1 VIARFRLLVNEAVRS
16 VWANLSTT
24 LAATMTVLIGM
35 VLLGLFIL
43 LGTWVLSYSDHIKKE
58 LLVKVFFCAP
68 SDEQLVCPKGQRESP
83 ASVNAV
89 TAKIEALQ
97 ASGQVKRYTFV
108 SKDEALT
115 RFRKQNPELAQPLTS
130 NPFPDSFEIIPS
142 RPENIAQ
149 VASQF
154 HHGADEV
161 QLVNY
166 GKKYSD
172 RVLKVTK
179 VIETVFLIAVL
190 VLLASSTMLI
200 ANTIRLSIFSR
211 RREIEV
217 MKLVGATNW
226 FIRGPFMIEGLIV
239 GLGGALVAVIV
250 LLVAKVTV
258 ATALPSAL
266 GAPGVHAVAFWVNA
280 AILLSVGLVLGA
292 GGAGLTLRKFLQV

>member
-24 LAATMTVLIGM
+24 VAATMTVLIGM
-35 VLLGLFIL
+35 VLLGLFIG

-68 SDEQLVCPKGQRESP
+68 SDDVRVCPKGQRET
-83 ASVNAV
+83 ADSVNAV
-89 TAKIEALQ
+89 TAKLQALQ
-97 ASGQVKRYTFV
+97 ASGEVKRYTFV
-108 SKDEALT
+108 SKDEALR
-115 RFRKQNPELAQPLTS
+115 RFRKDNPDLAQPLTS
-130 NPFPDSFEIIPS
+130 NPFPDGFEVVPNK
-142 RPENIAQ
+142 PENIAS
-149 VASQF
+149 VAANF
-154 HHGADEV
+154 HHGEDQI

-172 RVLKVTK
+172 RVLKVTS
-179 VIETVFLIAVL
+179 VVETVFLIAVL

-226 FIRGPFMIEGLIV
+226 FIRGPFMIEGLLV
-239 GLGGALVAVIV
+239 GLGGSLVAV
-250 LLVAKVTV
+250 LLLLFAKVTV
-258 ATALPSAL
+258 VGSLPDALS
-266 GAPGVHAVAFWVNA
+266 APGVHAMSFWLNGL
-280 AILLSVGLVLGA
+280 ILLAVGLVLGA